1 VTVHSTKTIAADL
14 DLFSDEVLADPHPYY
29 AALREQ
35 AAVVHLPQTGHGG
48 VWAVTRY
55 EAVRRALADTKVFSS
70 KAVAF
75 NDQLNAGLANTVFGS
90 DPPDHRRLRAA
101 TMEHLTPRALRGL
114 AGQID
119 KKADAMVAALVERG
133 QFDAITDLAQPLPVA
148 VVMDFIGVQ
157 GEVREKM
164 LRWGSAAF
172 NVMGPMNRRT
182 IENLPIA
189 GELGGWLSQ
198 LKAREL
204 AEGSIGRAIL
214 DAGDRGV
221 IPPETGLVI
230 IQQYV
235 AAGLDSTVAAIG
247 NVIALLSANQDQ
259 FALVRS
265 SPDLIPSAFS
275 ESLRYEAPAPITG
288 RLVTED
294 IEIEGTVM
302 PAGSQAA
309 ILLGAAN
316 RDPRHYQDP
325 ERFDVTRKPQD
336 QLSFGYGIHS
346 CAGQGLA
353 KLEAHA
359 VIGALAR
366 RVRRYTVG
374 EGTRRISNSIRGL
387 AALPVISLEA
397 A

>member
-1 VTVHSTKTIAADL
+1 MITTTTNTADL

-29 AALREQ
+29 AALRQQ
-35 AAVVHLPQTGHGG
+35 AAVVHLPKTGRAG

-55 EAVRRALADTKVFSS
+55 EPIRRALADTKVFSS
-70 KAVAF
+70 KSVAF
-75 NDQLNAGLANTVFGS
+75 NDQLNAGLASTVFGS

-114 AGQID
+114 ADEIG
-119 KKADAMVAALVERG
+119 KKADAIVADLVERG
-133 QFDAITDLAQPLPVA
+133 RFDAITDLAQPLPIA
-148 VVMDFIGVQ
+148 VVMDFVGVQ

-164 LRWGSAAF
+164 LGWGSAAF
-172 NVMGPMNRRT
+172 NVMGPMNERT
-182 IENLPIA
+182 IENFPIA
-189 GELGGWLSQ
+189 GELTVWLSQ
-198 LKAREL
+198 LEAGEL

-214 DAGDRGV
+214 DAGNRGE
-221 IPPETGLVI
+221 IPPETGHVV

-247 NVIALLSANQDQ
+247 NVVALLAANPEQ
-259 FALVRS
+259 FALVRAN
-265 SPDLIPSAFS
+265 PDLIPSAFN
-275 ESLRYEAPAPITG
+275 ESVRYEAPAPLTG

-294 IEIEGTVM
+294 TEIDGTVI
-302 PAGSQAA
+302 PAGAQAA
-309 ILLGAAN
+309 ILFAAGN
-316 RDPRHYQDP
+316 RDPRHYPDP
-325 ERFDVTRKPQD
+325 ERFDVTRKSLD
-336 QLSFGYGIHS
+336 NLAFGYGIHT

-374 EGTRRISNSIRGL
+374 EGTRRINNSIRSL
-387 AALPVISLEA
+387 ATLPVTSVEA